1 MCLLL
6 AALIIR
12 PSLSGFVF
20 VVITV
25 IFNIALDD
33 LDGMLYYPAAAF
45 CDLIIITLIALSNV
59 SVMGVKL
66 LYISIISMFFNAG
79 GWVLWLYHVPPM
91 IYDSVFML
99 LYIIAAVII
108 IAGNGDGLRMV
119 RTYFRRFN
127 IRRFNI
133 TRLGDNTKSGQ

>member
-1 MCLLL
+1 MV
-6 AALIIR
+6 LIIK
-12 PSLSGFVF
+12 PSIAGFVF
-20 VVITV
+20 VAITV
-25 IFNIALDD
+25 SFNITLDD

-45 CDLIIITLIALSNV
+45 CDFIIITLITSLNV
-59 SVMGVKL
+59 SVMGVRL
-66 LYISIISMFFNAG
+66 LYISIVSIFFNAG
-79 GWVLWLYHVPPM
+79 GWVLWLYHVPSM
-91 IYDSVFML
+91 IYDSAFML

-133 TRLGDNTKSGQ
+133 ARLGDNTKGGQ